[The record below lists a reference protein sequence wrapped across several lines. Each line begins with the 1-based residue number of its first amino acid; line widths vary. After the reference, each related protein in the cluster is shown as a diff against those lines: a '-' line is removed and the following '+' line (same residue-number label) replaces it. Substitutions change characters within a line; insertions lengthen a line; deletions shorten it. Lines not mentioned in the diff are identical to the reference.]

1 MAKSRTKGAKA
12 AFNEFYESLPED
24 WRDYVTGGDGA
35 YSEMENYFRD
45 AFNKFNPKGIKEKI
59 SEDYD
64 LGDTPEKAADI
75 FFFQDPAYGEP
86 DNETDTGNI
95 LYKAHPEMR
104 ENFLRLIAGT
114 PEEREAA
121 AFKFGTAYDTD
132 DVKLSDMAHALYSKF
147 PGLYGS
153 FSKSFAD
160 KPEEE
165 VKKAFSEQ
173 YPKMLK
179 DYLEFMGGETG
190 ETGEWVEGQQ
200 DVANK
205 GLPYDDAVESAA
217 AMIYGGPFERDEAPK
232 EWAKE
237 LDKLTDAEGKNR
249 KFWGTPEWK
258 KKFLHEDKD
267 SEDSGMTDTQSNI
280 LNGLRDLS

>member
-1 MAKSRTKGAKA
+1 MAKSRAKGINA
-12 AFNEFYESLPED
+12 AWNEFYNSLPQEYK
-24 WRDYVTGGDGA
+24 DYVMGGVAEYGESENMFKDA
-35 YSEMENYFRD
+35 Y
-45 AFNKFNPKGIKEKI
+45 NKFHPKGNRNKI
-59 SEDYD
+59 GDYSD
-64 LGDTPEKAADI
+64 YSDTPEGFADI

-86 DNETDTGNI
+86 DDETDTGNI

-190 ETGEWVEGQQ
+190 DTGEWVEGQQ

-237 LDKLTDAEGKNR
+237 LDKLTDTEGKNR

-267 SEDSGMTDTQSNI
+267 SEDSVMTDTQSNI